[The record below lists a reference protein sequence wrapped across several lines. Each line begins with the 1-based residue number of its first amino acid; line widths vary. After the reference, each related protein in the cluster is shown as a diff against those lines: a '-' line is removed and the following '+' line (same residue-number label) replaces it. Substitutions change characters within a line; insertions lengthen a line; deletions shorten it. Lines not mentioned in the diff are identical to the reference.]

1 MSGEMQYPKKCF
13 DERLR
18 FYMLDTAVPYR
29 PGMPDGLYSKQKS
42 QFASEGIIL
51 ENVDIFYGHLE
62 YFTEIWDILRKF
74 GIFYENVG
82 YFMVILYILCSFNTF
97 LRFW

>member
-1 MSGEMQYPKKCF
+1 
-13 DERLR
+13 
-18 FYMLDTAVPYR
+18 MLDTAVPYR

-62 YFTEIWDILRKF
+62 YFTEIWDILRKC
-74 GIFYENVG
+74 GIFYGHFIHFV
-82 YFMVILYILCSFNTF
+82 FI
-97 LRFW
+97 